1 MTTTNTAPPLLQLEP
16 LYLEKP
22 QAAAY
27 LSLSTSTFEA
37 LTRTDDTFPKGRKL
51 SPGRVGYL
59 VAELRAWGQ
68 TRPVSDMLPPPNTS
82 APKQRRANRE
92 TA

>member
-1 MTTTNTAPPLLQLEP
+1 MNDRTATPLLQLEP

-27 LSLSTSTFEA
+27 LSLSISTFEA
-37 LTRTDDTFPKGRKL
+37 LSRTDADFPKGRKL

-82 APKQRRANRE
+82 APKPRRTRE
-92 TA
+92 EAA